1 MKKKPKKK
9 CSAHLH
15 NLSFLKNEETC
26 DFGQG
31 AVAMHVGMFSGCSIH
46 NLCRTP
52 AASNFSA
59 KFFSCVSPFTSNVTY
74 TNTILEINFCFFFRK
89 KGASN
94 KPSDQHKRAYT
105 MASKTDR
112 ISNKITTEK
121 KNGTKAAMMR
131 KYIFVC
137 QSISQT
143 QCGNSR
149 PTLRRKREARAR
161 RWSWL

>member
-1 MKKKPKKK
+1 MMAVSDGEKTKKK

-74 TNTILEINFCFFFRK
+74 TNTILEINFCFLFLERRGLQINPAINTNEHIQWPPRQTGFL
-89 KGASN
+89 
-94 KPSDQHKRAYT
+94 
-105 MASKTDR
+105 
-112 ISNKITTEK
+112 
-121 KNGTKAAMMR
+121 TK
-131 KYIFVC
+131 
-137 QSISQT
+137 
-143 QCGNSR
+143 
-149 PTLRRKREARAR
+149 LLRKRRMELKRP
-161 RWSWL
+161 

>member
-1 MKKKPKKK
+1 MKKPATLDRGLWL
-9 CSAHLH
+9 CML
-15 NLSFLKNEETC
+15 
-26 DFGQG
+26 
-31 AVAMHVGMFSGCSIH
+31 GCSQVALSTTYAEH
-46 NLCRTP
+46 QLLPTSQP
-52 AASNFSA
+52 SSSA
-59 KFFSCVSPFTSNVTY
+59 VSLLSPPMSPIQTRYSKSIFVFF
-74 TNTILEINFCFFFRK
+74 IFRK